1 MSAPDASELPWLAAA
16 CDTLRRARAG
26 GRFPG
31 ALLIHE
37 QAGAGGESLA
47 RFAAAVALCRE
58 SGAPCGRCVDCRRL
72 ASGTHPDLLWLGCAE
87 DSNYIRVEQVR
98 ELCAELA
105 LTSHGAGATV
115 AVIAP
120 ADAMNA
126 NAANAL
132 LKTLEE
138 PRAGATL
145 VLVSALPSR
154 LPATVRSRCQRLAA
168 PAPARAQCLTWLR
181 ARGGERDWETVLD
194 VLGNAPLEALR
205 VDAAALAKLRE
216 DTARA
221 LEEALRGT
229 LDIPRTGEAWSRAAD
244 YGLRLTCL
252 ENWLT
257 VRLEQAARAASQ
269 SSQMGGST
277 HLPSGRSALNMKT
290 LVRALERL
298 YELRQLGSTSINKAL
313 SLEQLFW
320 ELAPAPRAA
329 RGGPAR

>member
-1 MSAPDASELPWLAAA
+1 MNVPALMDLPWLAPA
-16 CDTLRRARAG
+16 CDTLRRARSA

-37 QAGAGGESLA
+37 QPGAGGEWLA
-47 RFAAAVALCRE
+47 RFAAATALCRE
-58 SGAPCGRCVDCRRL
+58 AAAPCGRCGDCRRL
-72 ASGTHPDLLWLGCAE
+72 AAGSHPDFHWLTSGE

-105 LTSHGAGATV
+105 LTSHGAGARV

-120 ADAMNA
+120 AEAMNA

-145 VLVSALPSR
+145 VLVSAAPSR
-154 LPATVRSRCQRLAA
+154 LPATVRSRCQRLVAN
-168 PAPARAQCLTWLR
+168 APARAQCLSWLR
-181 ARGGERDWETVLD
+181 EQGGERDWEAVLE
-194 VLGNAPLEALR
+194 VIGAAPLDALR
-205 VDAAALAKLRE
+205 VDAAALVKLRE
-216 DTARA
+216 ETGRA
-221 LEEALRGT
+221 LEQAVRGT
-229 LDIPRTGEAWSRAAD
+229 MDIPRTSDGWARSAD
-244 YGLRLTCL
+244 YALRLACL

-257 VRLEQAARAASQ
+257 VRLERAARAAGQSQ
-269 SSQMGGST
+269 QMGGSA

-290 LVRALERL
+290 LVRTLERL

-313 SLEQLFW
+313 ALEQLFW
-320 ELAPAPRAA
+320 ELAPGR
-329 RGGPAR
+329 